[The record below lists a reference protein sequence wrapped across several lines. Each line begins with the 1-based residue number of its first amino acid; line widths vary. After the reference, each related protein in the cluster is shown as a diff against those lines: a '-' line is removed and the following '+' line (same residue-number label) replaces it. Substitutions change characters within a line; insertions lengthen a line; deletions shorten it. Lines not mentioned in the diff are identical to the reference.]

1 MSVAATAQN
10 AQQIM
15 ARYYG
20 QPALF
25 CEEVLGMELD
35 DWQRDLCNE
44 FHAHDRHAVASG
56 HSSGKSALSAGL
68 ILYFIATHSD
78 PAIIVTA
85 NTAGQLRDKTWREL
99 AKWHGNSLLKD
110 WFNWS
115 ATRYALKAAPETW
128 FASAVPNTPHSAES
142 FAGAHAKH
150 ILMIFDEASAID
162 EAIWEVAEGATAEPG
177 GYRKWLVWGNP
188 TRNSGSFHRCFYAMR
203 HRWRSRQIDTRSC
216 RYADQ
221 EQIKQWAEDYGED
234 SDFFKVRVLGRF
246 PDQSDRQ
253 FIATSSVAAAAERR
267 LLRESY
273 EFSPI
278 VLGVDVARFGDDQ
291 SVITMRQGLKQLW
304 QRKHRG
310 LDTMQL
316 ASLVAEA
323 VGKDKPD
330 AVFVDEG
337 SMGAGVVDRL
347 AQLGHRR
354 MVMGVNFGAN
364 AADAV
369 SYANKR
375 AEMWGRLRDWLAH
388 GQLVDDR
395 ELAAD
400 LAGPE
405 YGFDKQE
412 RILLEKKDDMKR
424 RGLASPDCGDALA
437 LTFAE
442 HVAGER
448 RDVHK
453 KRMQVARGGV
463 RRTAQAA

>member
-1 MSVAATAQN
+1 
-10 AQQIM
+10 
-15 ARYYG
+15 
-20 QPALF
+20 
-25 CEEVLGMELD
+25 MELD

-68 ILYFIATHSD
+68 ILYFITVHPD

-110 WFNWS
+110 WFDWS

-188 TRNSGSFHRCFYAMR
+188 TRNSGSFHRCFHAMR
-203 HRWRSRQIDTRSC
+203 HRWRCRQIDTRGC
-216 RYADQ
+216 KYADQ
-221 EQIKQWAEDYGED
+221 DQIRQWAEDYGEE
-234 SDFFKVRVLGRF
+234 SDFFRVRVMGQF
-246 PDQSDRQ
+246 PNQSDRQ
-253 FIATSSVAAAAERR
+253 FIATSTVESAMERR

-273 EFSPI
+273 EFSPK
-278 VLGVDVARFGDDQ
+278 VMGVDVARFGDDQ
-291 SVITMRQGLKQLW
+291 CVITLRQGLKQIW
-304 QRKHRG
+304 QRKHRNI
-310 LDTMQL
+310 DTMQL
-316 ASLVAEA
+316 ASLVGEA
-323 VGKDKPD
+323 INKELPN
-330 AVFVDEG
+330 AVFIDVG
-337 SMGAGVVDRL
+337 AMGAGVVDRL
-347 AQLGHRR
+347 IQLGHR
-354 MVMGVNFGAN
+354 MVVDVNFGAS
-364 AADAV
+364 AANEKE
-369 SYANKR
+369 YANKR
-375 AEMWGRLRDWLAH
+375 AEMWGRMSDWLEH
-388 GQLVDDR
+388 GQLVDDK

-400 LAGPE
+400 LSGPE
-405 YGFDKQE
+405 YGFDKKE
-412 RILLEKKDDMKR
+412 RILLEKKEDMKR

-442 HVAGER
+442 HVVGER
-448 RDVHK
+448 RDVHNN
-453 KRMQVARGGV
+453 RMRKARRGA